1 MRIHAH
7 IRSNIPSRRSGGDFG
22 SSMSKNDFRGA
33 ASRTHCKIMTKTTR
47 IEGKNRLIPSSHEAH
62 EE

>member
-7 IRSNIPSRRSGGDFG
+7 IRSNIASRRSGGDFG

-33 ASRTHCKIMTKTTR
+33 AS
-47 IEGKNRLIPSSHEAH
+47 KNALQNYD
-62 EE
+62 